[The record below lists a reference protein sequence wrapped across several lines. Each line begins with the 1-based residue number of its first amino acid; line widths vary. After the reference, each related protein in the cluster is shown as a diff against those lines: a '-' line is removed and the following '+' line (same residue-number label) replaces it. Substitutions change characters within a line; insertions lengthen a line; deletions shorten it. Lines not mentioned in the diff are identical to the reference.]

1 MHLSLVLMCSAE
13 KKSFRIAL
21 KKKDIQQDEVN
32 IVPLLS
38 MHQVHI
44 NTTACTHTHCYIM
57 FYLLSML
64 RCMLCAHHFCKKYKA
79 FEPLQTIF

>member
-44 NTTACTHTHCYIM
+44 NTTACTHTHIV
-57 FYLLSML
+57 
-64 RCMLCAHHFCKKYKA
+64 
-79 FEPLQTIF
+79 I